1 MKYYSK
7 ITKRISKKFIK
18 HSIRDRT
25 KDRKIK
31 LISRKKRV
39 SSNLS
44 PYNSNEFL
52 IMNQSTP
59 FYDEEDEEDFFMSQK
74 SELTDLDKG
83 LKEIKGIEY
92 VYEKFDSTR
101 DESEIINDL
110 FSELDEQ
117 LEENLIE
124 KPKK

>member
-1 MKYYSK
+1 MKKYEDNRKYSVRK
-7 ITKRISKKFIK
+7 TLRITPAQWQMIQERMA
-18 HSIRDRT
+18 RVRL
-25 KDRKIK
+25 KDFNRYARQM
-31 LISRKKRV
+31 LIDG
-39 SSNLS
+39 
-44 PYNSNEFL
+44 Y
-52 IMNQSTP
+52 
-59 FYDEEDEEDFFMSQK
+59 FFVI
-74 SELTDLDKG
+74 DDKE
-83 LKEIKGIEY
+83 EIKGIEY